1 MSEFLNDLCTLMES
15 HEFRYLR
22 QQYMKEW
29 SDVETMFMYIFM
41 YEYITKEYQQRF
53 HRNIKK
59 EEMIHILQRIFC
71 HRELRQQVV
80 QLFRSYQNHANTILS
95 SSPSPLDGENNQ
107 NLIRRLPSYIFKK
120 ENENQEDLL

>member
-1 MSEFLNDLCTLMES
+1 MSKFLNDLCTLMES
-15 HEFRYLR
+15 PEFLYLR

-59 EEMIHILQRIFC
+59 EEMIHILQRIFS

-95 SSPSPLDGENNQ
+95 SSPPPNDDNH

-120 ENENQEDLL
+120 ENENQDLL

>member
-1 MSEFLNDLCTLMES
+1 MSKFLNDLCTLMES
-15 HEFRYLR
+15 PEFQYLR
-22 QQYMKEW
+22 EEYMKEW

-53 HRNIKK
+53 QRKINKG
-59 EEMIHILQRIFC
+59 EMIQILQRIFC

-95 SSPSPLDGENNQ
+95 SSPRPLPGDAPGGGDQ
-107 NLIRRLPSYIFKK
+107 GNLIRRLPSYIFNK
-120 ENENQEDLL
+120 E